1 MKRYF
6 LPVLILVVIIAVI
19 WFTHRDVAA
28 PPAVVQMHPHID
40 GGKAASMPPKGVK
53 PIGHPSSSAQ
63 RPLVELRAEPYVIND
78 AALAR
83 SHENLP
89 FEIIGGAGTGH
100 VVDREGNVLME
111 SGEEIGIFGIAI
123 SPNRQ
128 RVLVKGGSTYIV
140 LTPATGDKLQL
151 PERPVGANMFNLSS
165 WYWIDDNTLIGQSV
179 VQAFD
184 KNGKPVT
191 TDNNASET
199 SLFVYDLTTQHLTE
213 VAMPEKYKQALVM
226 VMDVSPDGHVHL
238 ALDAPP
244 EGVEPDL
251 GWYKLPAP

>member
-6 LPVLILVVIIAVI
+6 LPVLILVIIIAVI
-19 WFTHRDVAA
+19 WLTHREVAA

-53 PIGHPSSSAQ
+53 PIGHQSSSAQ

-89 FEIIGGAGTGH
+89 FEFNGGAGTGH

-128 RVLVKGGSTYIV
+128 RVLVEGGTIFFV
-140 LTPATGDKLQL
+140 LTPATGEKLQL
-151 PERPVGANMFNLSS
+151 PERPVGANMFTLAD
-165 WYWIDDNTLIGQSV
+165 WYWIDDNTLIGKSGV
-179 VQAFD
+179 KILD
-184 KNGKPVT
+184 GNGKPVT
-191 TDNNASET
+191 TDDNASET
-199 SLFVYDLTTQHLTE
+199 RLYVYDLTTQHLTE
-213 VAMPEKYKQALVM
+213 VALPERYKQALVM

-238 ALDAPP
+238 ALEAPP
-244 EGVEPDL
+244 EGVESDL
-251 GWYKLPAP
+251 GWYKIPAP